1 MNDSILSHID
11 SITPFYFVLE
21 RDGTVLAA
29 GKTFLLTHPDLI
41 NNNFNSYFYLEG
53 EELLT
58 ISFNTLIRLSDVKL
72 NLKSK
77 LINNFKTEGQFYYI
91 TNSNSIYFIGV
102 PDIFT
107 YQYLAKMGLPIT
119 HYWRYLE
126 EPDIIPI
133 FRNRSDMID
142 SFFKMNNLINIQ
154 RKELEYEKLK
164 YVEILDSIEE
174 IVFQVDPQGNF
185 VFINKVWQKIMGYSI
200 EETLGVP
207 FFKFVFQNDLLE
219 AYKDFNEIINKRQD
233 LTNRKR
239 RYKTKSNELKW
250 LRVNAKK
257 LFNDKG
263 ELIGTVGTYLDIT
276 NEIIAERKLEFITNN
291 IIDELT
297 MFDVDGNYQYASPSA
312 YLNRGFSSFEE
323 MCKTNAYELIDNDTR
338 LKGLQSI
345 REKGFINWEG
355 KFKLPSGEEKWY
367 QVTSRIIYDQ
377 IANKEQI
384 IVVSRNIE
392 ERKKAEQH
400 IEIALAKEQE
410 LNKLRSDFI
419 STTTHEFKTPLV
431 VIKSSIESLMRSKA
445 IKKGNA
451 IHPEIHK
458 QLTSIDAEADRLVHL
473 ITDTLLLESAQN
485 NLLNPVFEL
494 TDIVYLIINTAER
507 HNNYNPN
514 KKLRVN
520 ASIMPPN
527 IAVDPKLMGYVF
539 DNLITN
545 ALKYSTDKPVPEINI
560 SHNDQYITVIVK
572 DNGIGIPVEDFTKL
586 FTPFFR
592 AANTRGISGTG
603 MGLCIVKKILDVH
616 DGNIYISS
624 KLNVGTTV
632 KIEIPFNLLKRD

>member
-11 SITPFYFVLE
+11 SITPFYFVLGS
-21 RDGTVLAA
+21 DGTVVTA
-29 GKTFLLTHPDLI
+29 GKTFLFSHPELI
-41 NNNFNSYFYLEG
+41 GSNFNSFFFIEG
-53 EELLT
+53 EEMLT

-91 TNSNSIYFIGV
+91 TNFNCIYFIGV
-102 PDIFT
+102 PDILT
-107 YQYLAKMGLPIT
+107 YQYLANRGLSIT
-119 HYWRYLE
+119 QYWRFVE
-126 EPDIIPI
+126 EKDIFPI
-133 FRNRSDMID
+133 FQIRGDMID

-164 YVEILDSIEE
+164 HVEILDSIEE
-174 IVFQVDPQGNF
+174 IVFQVDPQGRF
-185 VFINKVWQKIMGYSI
+185 VFINKVWEKIMGYTL

-219 AYKDFNEIINKRQD
+219 AYQDFNEIINKRQD

-239 RYKTKSNELKW
+239 RYITKSNEIKW
-250 LRVNAKK
+250 IRVNAKK
-257 LFNDKG
+257 LFNDNG

-276 NEIIAERKLEFITNN
+276 NEINAEKKLEFITNN

-338 LKGLQSI
+338 LQGLQTI

-355 KFKLPSGEEKWY
+355 KFKLPNGEEKWY

-392 ERKKAEQH
+392 DRKKAEQH
-400 IEIALAKEQE
+400 IEIALEKEQE

-431 VIKSSIESLMRSKA
+431 VIKSSIENLLRSNA
-445 IKKGNA
+445 IKKGNV

-458 QLTSIDAEADRLVHL
+458 HLTSIDAEADRLVHL

-485 NLLNPVFEL
+485 NLLNPVFEF

-545 ALKYSTDKPVPEINI
+545 ALKYSADKPVPEITI

-572 DNGIGIPVEDFTKL
+572 DHGIGIPIDDFSKL

-592 AANTRGISGTG
+592 ASNTRGISGTG

-616 DGNIYISS
+616 DGNINISS
-624 KLNVGTTV
+624 KLHIGTTV
-632 KIEIPFNLLKRD
+632 KVEIPFNLLKRD

>member
-1 MNDSILSHID
+1 MNDDILSHID

-21 RDGTVLAA
+21 SNGTVVAA
-29 GKTFLLTHPDLI
+29 GKTFLLSHPELI
-41 NNNFNSYFYLEG
+41 GNNFNSSFFIEG
-53 EELLT
+53 EEFLT
-58 ISFNTLIRLSDVKL
+58 ISFSTLKRLSDVKM

-77 LINNFKTEGQFYYI
+77 VVNNFKTEGQFYHI
-91 TNSNSIYFIGV
+91 KNSNYIYFIGV
-102 PDIFT
+102 PDILT
-107 YQYLAKMGLPIT
+107 YQYLAAMGLPIT

-126 EPDIIPI
+126 DPDIIPI
-133 FRNRSDMID
+133 FQNRVDMID
-142 SFFKMNNLINIQ
+142 SYFKMNNLINIQ

-164 YVEILDSIEE
+164 HVAILDSIEE
-174 IVFQVDPQGNF
+174 IVFQVDPQGRF
-185 VFINKVWQKIMGYSI
+185 VFLNKVWEKIMGYTI

-207 FFKFVFQNDLLE
+207 FFKFVFPNDLLE
-219 AYKDFNEIINKRQD
+219 AYQDFNEIINKRQD

-239 RYKTKSNELKW
+239 RFITKSNELKW
-250 LRVNAKK
+250 IRVNAKK
-257 LFNDKG
+257 LFNDNG
-263 ELIGTVGTYLDIT
+263 ELIGTVGTYLDIN
-276 NEIIAERKLEFITNN
+276 NEINAEKQLEFITNN

-312 YLNRGFSSFEE
+312 YLNRGFTSFEE
-323 MCKTNAYELIDNDTR
+323 MCKTNAYELIDVDTR
-338 LKGLQSI
+338 LKGLQLI

-355 KFKLPSGEEKWY
+355 KFKLPNGEEKWY

-392 ERKKAEQH
+392 DRKKAEKH
-400 IEIALAKEQE
+400 IEIALEKEQE

-431 VIKSSIESLMRSKA
+431 VIKSSIESLLRSKS

-458 QLTSIDAEADRLVHL
+458 HLISIDAEADRLVHL

-485 NLLNPVFEL
+485 NLLNPAFEI

-507 HNNYNPN
+507 HNNYYPN

-560 SHNDQYITVIVK
+560 SHNGQYITVVVK
-572 DNGIGIPVEDFTKL
+572 DYGIGIPIDDFSKL

-592 AANTRGISGTG
+592 ASNTRGISGTG

-616 DGNIYISS
+616 DGNI
-624 KLNVGTTV
+624 
-632 KIEIPFNLLKRD
+632 